1 MNDDGFPEVPSIDL
15 SGMDLTALGP
25 NLLPNAF
32 NLGVCE
38 EDKITVANEEKP
50 EKPDILLR
58 EISVPHIPKPLLAGL
73 LLASPFVLLV
83 LFYAKLFLSSLF
95 G

>member
-1 MNDDGFPEVPSIDL
+1 MNDDGFPEFPSIDL

-25 NLLPNAF
+25 DALPNAF
-32 NLGVCE
+32 NMGFE
-38 EDKITVANEEKP
+38 EDKITVANEKKP

-58 EISVPHIPKPLLAGL
+58 EVSVPHIPKPLLVGL

-83 LFYAKLFLSSLF
+83 LFYAKLFLSSFF